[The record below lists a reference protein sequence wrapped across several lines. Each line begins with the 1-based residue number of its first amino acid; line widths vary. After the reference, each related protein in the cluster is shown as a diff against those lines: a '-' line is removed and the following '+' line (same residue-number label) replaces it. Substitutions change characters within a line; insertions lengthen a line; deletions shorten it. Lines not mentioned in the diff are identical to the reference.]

1 MFHNNKK
8 LNKILSD
15 VELGDRKPSQL
26 LNEMRHLG
34 PDVDDS
40 ILKTLWVQRMP
51 VHIRTGLSITIS
63 IFGGRFNCFATDKY
77 SDFVA
82 QGFSS

>member
-40 ILKTLWVQRMP
+40 MLKKLW
-51 VHIRTGLSITIS
+51 I
-63 IFGGRFNCFATDKY
+63 
-77 SDFVA
+77 
-82 QGFSS
+82 